1 MTEQEALTAPTALT
15 QRQGGFDMET
25 VFDFVADELEKRT
38 DLEKLEA
45 RGTIRLA
52 LKAAGFNPREVSP
65 EQMAVVLEQVMP
77 GELRPRGI
85 DDPDSLCSDLAI
97 AVKSFQPVGGDTS
110 AASPEDVF
118 RRLARS

>member
-1 MTEQEALTAPTALT
+1 MAS
-15 QRQGGFDMET
+15 
-25 VFDFVADELEKRT
+25 VFDFVADELENRT

-52 LKAAGFNPREVSP
+52 LKAAGFNPREVSS

-77 GELRPRGI
+77 GELRPRGV
-85 DDPDSLCSDLAI
+85 DDPDKLCAELAV
-97 AVKSFQPVGGDTS
+97 AVKAFKPDEGESSGT
-110 AASPEDVF
+110 SPEDVF

>member
-1 MTEQEALTAPTALT
+1 MAES
-15 QRQGGFDMET
+15 
-25 VFDFVADELEKRT
+25 VFDFVADELEKRS

-52 LKAAGFNPREVSP
+52 LKSAGFNPREVSP

-77 GELRPRGI
+77 GELRPRGV
-85 DDPDSLCSDLAI
+85 DDPDRLCGELAV
-97 AVKSFQPVGGDTS
+97 AVKAFQPVGGD
-110 AASPEDVF
+110 AAGASPEDVF

>member
-1 MTEQEALTAPTALT
+1 MA
-15 QRQGGFDMET
+15 DT

-52 LKAAGFNPREVSP
+52 LKSAGFNPREVTT
-65 EQMAVVLEQVMP
+65 EQMAVVLEQVMAD
-77 GELRPRGI
+77 ELRPRGV
-85 DDPDSLCSDLAI
+85 DNPDGLCGDLAR
-97 AVKSFQPVGGDTS
+97 AVKQFTPAGGEPTG
-110 AASPEDVF
+110 ASPEDVF